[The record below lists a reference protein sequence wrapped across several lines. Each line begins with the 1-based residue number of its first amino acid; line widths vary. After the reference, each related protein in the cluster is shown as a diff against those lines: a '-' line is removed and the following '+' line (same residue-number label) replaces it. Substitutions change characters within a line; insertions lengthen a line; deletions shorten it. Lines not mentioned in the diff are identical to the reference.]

1 MYPEDYSSIK
11 TKFYLKKYLPTHFK
25 QTILCLTH
33 QKEIIKK
40 VPLGETYQIII
51 TILSWLFPGH
61 HYFITNLTDRSKLS
75 YIILSPRPS
84 KNDPDL

>member
-25 QTILCLTH
+25 QTILCLTQ

-40 VPLGETYQIII
+40 VPLRRDLSNNNNNS
-51 TILSWLFPGH
+51 ILAISRLPLFH
-61 HYFITNLTDRSKLS
+61 NQFD
-75 YIILSPRPS
+75 
-84 KNDPDL
+84 